1 MPANKDLKRLI
12 RTRMQ
17 KTGESYTSARVHI
30 LKQPATPPAPAP
42 APIRPADFARLAGMS
57 DEVIKAKTGCAWD
70 RWVYALD
77 KHGAADLPH
86 REIARIVHEQYKIG
100 DWWTQAVTVGY
111 ERIRGLRAIGQ
122 RRNGTYEA
130 SKSRTVALPVGRVYR
145 AFRDAR
151 IRKRWLDAP
160 VTVRTATVDKAV
172 RFGWEDGTIVQAY
185 FTAKDKA
192 KTAVAIQHM
201 KVKDKAT
208 ADRLKEFWG
217 ERLGRLAGV

>member
-30 LKQPATPPAPAP
+30 LKQPAALPAPAP
-42 APIRPADFARLAGMS
+42 APIRPTDFARLAGMS
-57 DEVIKAKTGCAWD
+57 DEVVKAKTGCAWD

-86 REIARIVHEQYKIG
+86 REIARIVHEEYKIG
-100 DWWTQAVTVGY
+100 GWWTQAVTVGY